1 MRREKYKEG
10 RIKIKTDDRQ
20 KKNKVVKKMK
30 RR

>member
-20 KKNKVVKKMK
+20 KKNKVIKKMK